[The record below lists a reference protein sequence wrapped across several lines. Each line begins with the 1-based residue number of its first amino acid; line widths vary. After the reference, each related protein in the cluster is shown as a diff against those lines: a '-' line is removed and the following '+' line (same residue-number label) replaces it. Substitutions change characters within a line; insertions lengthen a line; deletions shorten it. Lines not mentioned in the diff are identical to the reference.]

1 MKALLVA
8 FFSGLIFALGLG
20 VSGMTHPAKVVGFL
34 DVLGDW
40 DPSLALVM
48 VGAIGV
54 YAAVGVVARRMGE
67 PWFAERFHWPTRQ
80 DVDARLLG
88 GAAIFG
94 VGWGLAGYCP
104 GPGVVALASGA
115 GGPAIFV
122 ASMLAGIWGFGRVD
136 GWLRSRR

>member
-1 MKALLVA
+1 VKELLVA

-20 VSGMTHPAKVVGFL
+20 VSGMTHPAKVLGFL
-34 DVLGDW
+34 DILGDW

-54 YAAVGVVARRMGE
+54 YAAVGVFARRMGE
-67 PWFAERFHWPTRQ
+67 PWLAERFHWPTRR

-104 GPGVVALASGA
+104 GPGVVVLASGA
-115 GGPAIFV
+115 AGPAIFV
-122 ASMLAGIWGFGRVD
+122 GAMLAGIWGFGRVD